1 MYSSI
6 FLISA
11 FCERKAVK
19 MDNFLAERNI
29 WVVEE
34 EVAFIFPKIRLFTF
48 R

>member
-1 MYSSI
+1 
-6 FLISA
+6 
-11 FCERKAVK
+11 

-48 R
+48 RWNEPMSVAR